1 MTKKLQKQEHHHHHV
16 VYDPTRTEILVVGT
30 CMHTYVY
37 IYIGTYVCLSICRC
51 LLYICLF
58 FRMNWIRFRCSCCFF
73 VGYATAAVA
82 LQYSMP
88 LTYLNLLYRFISIRL
103 NTRHC
108 FRIEP
113 IQTALL
119 RAAMWCVLGS
129 KWWVCSLAGLC
140 IMCVCVLTRR
150 MRPCPA
156 GQWTS

>member
-16 VYDPTRTEILVVGT
+16 VYNPTRTEILLVGT

-103 NTRHC
+103 NTPHC

-113 IQTALL
+113 IQAALL
-119 RAAMWCVLGS
+119 RAAICTRIEVMSLFSCWVLY
-129 KWWVCSLAGLC
+129 
-140 IMCVCVLTRR
+140 CVCMCFNASYASL
-150 MRPCPA
+150 PCR
-156 GQWTS
+156 TMN

>member
-1 MTKKLQKQEHHHHHV
+1 MFVHLSLSVIHL
-16 VYDPTRTEILVVGT
+16 LVFSNELNS
-30 CMHTYVY
+30 
-37 IYIGTYVCLSICRC
+37 LSLY
-51 LLYICLF
+51 LL
-58 FRMNWIRFRCSCCFF
+58 FF

-119 RAAMWCVLGS
+119 RAAMCTRLEVMSLFSCWVLY
-129 KWWVCSLAGLC
+129 
-140 IMCVCVLTRR
+140 CVCMCFNASYASL
-150 MRPCPA
+150 PCR
-156 GQWTS
+156 TMN